1 MIRAT
6 LAALLLVAAFGA
18 HAAEPMGGYI
28 ENPNL
33 VAEVARGALPPI
45 GERLP
50 EHPSVVKLKEPGQY
64 GGELRTLMASAK
76 DTRLMVVYGYARLM
90 RWTPSLELVP
100 DILES
105 VDNED
110 DRVFTLHLRKGHKW
124 SDGQPFTSEDFR
136 YYYEDMRLNEKL
148 SPGGLPQAML
158 VDGERPKFEVLSETA
173 VRYSW
178 SKPNRLFLQALAGAS
193 PLYLYAPSHYLKQ
206 FHVKYADPATLEDMV
221 KRAGVRNWAVLH
233 NKHDNQ
239 YRNDN
244 PDLPTLEPWV
254 LATRPPSERF
264 IFKRNPFFH
273 RVDAAGRQ
281 LPYIDRV
288 AMSIADSKI
297 IPLKTGSGESDLQ
310 ARYLRFDNYTFLK
323 EAEARNDY
331 TVRLWRQATG
341 AHLALF
347 PNLNTNDPVWRQLFR
362 DVRFRRALSLAVN
375 RHEINQ
381 AIYYGLA
388 IPGQDTVLPSSP
400 LYKPEYRQAWAG
412 FDLKK
417 ANRLLDELGLQ
428 KRTREG
434 IRLLPDGRP
443 MQIVVENAGESTE
456 QSDVLELVRDTW
468 RAAGIKLFSK
478 PSQREVFRN
487 RVFAGETLMSID
499 KGVENGLVTA
509 DMPPMEFAPTT
520 QQQLMWP
527 KWGQYIETR
536 GKAGEPI
543 DLESARQLRTLLGD
557 WFDAST
563 REARSAVWHKMLSI
577 WADEVYSIGLVAGV
591 LQPIVISN
599 RLRNVPEEGIYNWDP
614 GAHFGIYSPDTFWF
628 ANGDTAQSAQ
638 Q

>member
-1 MIRAT
+1 MIRAA
-6 LAALLLVAAFGA
+6 LAALLLLAAFGA
-18 HAAEPMGGYI
+18 GAAERPAAYI

-33 VAEVARGALPPI
+33 VTEVARGALPPI
-45 GERLP
+45 EARLP
-50 EHPSVVKLKEPGQY
+50 ENPLVLAPKEIGKY

-76 DTRLMVVYGYARLM
+76 DTRLMVVYGYTRLM
-90 RWTPSLELVP
+90 RWTPELELVP
-100 DILES
+100 DILAS

-136 YYYEDMRLNEKL
+136 YWFEDIRLNAKL
-148 SPGGLPQAML
+148 SPSGLPQALL

-178 SKPNRLFLQALAGAS
+178 SKPNRIFLQATAGPS
-193 PLYLYAPSHYLKQ
+193 PLYLYAPAHYLKRY
-206 FHVKYADPATLEDMV
+206 HAKYADPAALEEMV
-221 KRAGVRNWAVLH
+221 KHAGQRNWAALH

-264 IFKRNPFFH
+264 IFNRNAYFH
-273 RVDAAGRQ
+273 RVDTAGRQ

-288 AMSIADSKI
+288 AMSIADNKI

-323 EAEARNDY
+323 EAEERNDY

-347 PNLNTNDPVWRQLFR
+347 PNLNVADPVWRPLVR

-388 IPGQDTVLPSSP
+388 IPGQNTILPSSP
-400 LYKPEYRQAWAG
+400 LYNSDYREAWAG
-412 FDLKK
+412 FDLKA
-417 ANRLLDELGLQ
+417 ANRLLDELGLT
-428 KRTREG
+428 KRTNEG

-443 MQIVVENAGESTE
+443 MQIIVENSGESTE

-468 RAAGIKLFSK
+468 RSAGIKLYSK

-487 RVFAGETLMSID
+487 RIFAGETLMSID
-499 KGVENGLVTA
+499 KGIENGLATP
-509 DMPPMEFAPTT
+509 DMPPLEFAPTT

-543 DLESARQLRTLLGD
+543 ELEGARELRQLLGEWFEAGTRSAR
-557 WFDAST
+557 A
-563 REARSAVWHKMLSI
+563 EVWNKMLKI
-577 WADEVYSIGLVAGV
+577 WADDVYSIGLVAGV
-591 LQPIVISN
+591 LQPVVVN
-599 RLRNVPEEGIYNWDP
+599 NQLRNVPVEGIYNWEP

-628 ANGDTAQSAQ
+628 ASTATAQSPQ

>member
-1 MIRAT
+1 MRGL
-6 LAALLLVAAFGA
+6 LAVLLLVLLAGAAT
-18 HAAEPMGGYI
+18 AADRPDRYI

-33 VAEVARGALPPI
+33 VVEIARGALPPI
-45 GERLP
+45 EERLP
-50 EHPSVVKLKEPGQY
+50 EHPLVVSPPELGRY
-64 GGELRTLMASAK
+64 GGELRILMAGAK

-90 RWTPSLELVP
+90 RWTPELELVP

-105 VDNED
+105 VENED

-124 SDGQPFTSEDFR
+124 SDGHPFTSEDFR
-136 YYYEDMRLNEKL
+136 YWLEDIRLNEKL
-148 SPGGLPQAML
+148 SPGGLPQALL

-178 SKPNRLFLQALAGAS
+178 SKPNRLFLQATAGPS
-193 PLYLYAPSHYLKQ
+193 PLYLYAPAHYLKR
-206 FHVKYADPATLEDMV
+206 FHAKYADPASLDEMV
-221 KRAGVRNWAVLH
+221 KRAGQRNWAALH

-244 PDLPTLEPWV
+244 PDLPTLEPWM

-264 IFKRNPFFH
+264 IFERNPFFH
-273 RVDAAGRQ
+273 RVDTAGRQ

-288 AMSIADSKI
+288 AMSIADNKI

-323 EAEARNDY
+323 EAEERNDY

-347 PNLNTNDPVWRQLFR
+347 PNLNVSDPVWRELMR
-362 DVRFRRALSLAVN
+362 DVRFRRALSLAIN

-388 IPGQDTVLPSSP
+388 IPGQNTLLPGSP
-400 LYKPEYRQAWAG
+400 LYRPEYRDAWAK
-412 FDLKK
+412 FDLAT
-417 ANRLLDELGLQ
+417 ANRLLDELGLS
-428 KRTREG
+428 KRNHEG

-443 MQIVVENAGESTE
+443 MQIIVENSGEATE
-456 QSDVLELVRDTW
+456 HSDVLELVRDTW
-468 RAAGIKLFSK
+468 RAAGIKLFAK

-487 RVFAGETLMSID
+487 RIFAGETLMSID
-499 KGVENGLVTA
+499 KGIENGLATA
-509 DMPPMEFAPTT
+509 DMAPLEFAPTT

-543 DLESARQLRTLLGD
+543 ALDGARRLRELLGD
-557 WFDAST
+557 WFDADT
-563 REARSAVWHKMLSI
+563 REARAAVWQKMLKV
-577 WADEVYSIGLVAGV
+577 WGEEVYSIGLVAGV
-591 LQPIVISN
+591 LQPVVVSN
-599 RLRNVPEEGIYNWDP
+599 RLRNVPVEGIYNWDP

-628 ANGDTAQSAQ
+628 ASGAGTESARK
-638 Q
+638 